1 MRLEGRRAVVTGA
14 ASGMGAATAKLFA
27 SEGASVFAVDR
38 PGSDIA
44 GALAG
49 VAAVRILEKDITD
62 GDAAEAIVGG
72 CVAVLGG
79 LDILVNN
86 AGVGFNA
93 LAEVTPIEDWDRVFA
108 VDLRAMF
115 LLCQRAIPEM
125 RAGGYGRVVNISSV
139 ASIRP
144 DFGLAAY
151 SAAKA
156 GVLSLTRTLAL
167 ELGRFGITANAILP
181 GPIYTGMTR
190 GAFDQEQVRA
200 AWERKTAVRRLGQ
213 PEDIANG
220 CLFLALEESGFVT
233 GHGLV
238 IDGGQTL
245 RM

>member
-1 MRLEGRRAVVTGA
+1 MRLEGRRAIITGA
-14 ASGMGAATAKLFA
+14 ASGMGAATAELFVR
-27 SEGASVFAVDR
+27 EGAHVLAVDL
-38 PGSDIA
+38 PGS
-44 GALAG
+44 G
-49 VAAVRILEKDITD
+49 VASRFEASPLVQAIEKDITD
-62 GDAAEAIVGG
+62 DGAADVIVGG
-72 CVAVLGG
+72 CVAAFGG

-86 AGVGFNA
+86 AGIGA
-93 LAEVTPIEDWDRVFA
+93 AAAAESMHVDAWDRVFA

-125 RAGGYGRVVNISSV
+125 RAGSYGRIVNISSV
-139 ASIRP
+139 AALRP
-144 DFGLAAY
+144 DFGLVAY

-156 GVLSLTRTLAL
+156 GVLGLTRTLAL

-190 GAFDQEQVRA
+190 QAFDQESVRA
-200 AWERKTAVRRLGQ
+200 AWEKKTAVRRLGE

-220 CLFLALEESGFVT
+220 CLFLALAESSFVT